1 MKFSL
6 LLLIFA
12 GILWAEGS
20 VEVHGTSTFHDWEMV
35 SHSAVVHMKEKH
47 NQIKEL
53 KVSIVIETLK
63 SGSDGMD
70 ENAYKVFDVD
80 RKSPI
85 IFTLIEQKADG
96 SLDGLITIGK
106 HEKRVTVIPDSIDN
120 GVIRGSFK
128 EKMSIFGVE
137 PPTFFLGM
145 MSTGDEIEIIY
156 TISK

>member
-1 MKFSL
+1 MKYL
-6 LLLIFA
+6 LFLLIFA
-12 GILWAEGS
+12 GTVWAEGS
-20 VEVHGTSTFHDWEMV
+20 IEVHGTSTFHDWEMV
-35 SHSAVVHMKEKH
+35 SHSAIVDLKEEK

-63 SGSDGMD
+63 SGNDSLD
-70 ENAYKVFDVD
+70 ENAYEAFDVD

-85 IFTLIEQKADG
+85 TFRLIEQKADG

-120 GVIRGSFK
+120 GVIKGSFK
-128 EKMSIFGVE
+128 EKMSSFGVE

-145 MSTGDEIEIIY
+145 MSTGDDIEIKY
-156 TISK
+156 TVSK